1 MLAAV
6 WDSKSPGELMNPTSY
21 RMILPAIPGGA
32 VQHTAATDAGDNHR
46 HENAATH
53 SANDT
58 HSAEILPRLGM

>member
-1 MLAAV
+1 
-6 WDSKSPGELMNPTSY
+6 MNPTSY